1 MTGMRENIYEED
13 WNCAEHPDAICG
25 CGLGVGEMQIRRGV
39 LCNADVR
46 GRLYLRA
53 ARRKDVQ
60 LARRVVAAVKS
71 TALASEQLPADILG
85 IREKT

>member
-1 MTGMRENIYEED
+1 VTVVLDNIYEND

-39 LCNADVR
+39 LCSVDVR

-60 LARRVVAAVKS
+60 LAKRVVAAVKS
-71 TALASEQLPADILG
+71 SALAAEQLPADLVG
-85 IREKT
+85 VREKT